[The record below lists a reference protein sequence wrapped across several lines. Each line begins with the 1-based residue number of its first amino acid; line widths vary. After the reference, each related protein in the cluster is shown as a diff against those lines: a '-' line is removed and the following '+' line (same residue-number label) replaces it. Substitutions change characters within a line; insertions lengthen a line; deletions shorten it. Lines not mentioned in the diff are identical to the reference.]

1 MSAGCGMSGATVCK
15 DPSKYLYWD
24 GHFTEAAHS
33 KIAEG
38 WLHKLKMNH
47 QMKDAAYRYFD
58 IAK

>member
-1 MSAGCGMSGATVCK
+1 
-15 DPSKYLYWD
+15 LYWD

-38 WLHKLKMNH
+38 WLHKLKMKH
-47 QMKDAAYRYFD
+47 QMNDAAYRYFD